1 MRHAPAAA
9 VIAAMVIVS
18 AFLYP
23 ELPGVSIT
31 PGQAMALGRPL
42 IAFLLPLAAAVI
54 YLLFEMLSPSN
65 GGGLRAFRR
74 IAFLCVLFI
83 AALHVVLLTGLVA
96 HIRQD
101 KSVVDVV
108 TRVVPVLLGSAL
120 AIVGNQLP
128 RLRPNLAIGIR
139 TRQSLEN
146 PLVWARVNRGAGY
159 IAVALG
165 VSIVLCALTIP
176 PGPAV
181 PAAIGICGLVALAG
195 LCTWYWQAI
204 RP

>member
-9 VIAAMVIVS
+9 VIGAMLIVS
-18 AFLYP
+18 AVLYA
-23 ELPGVSIT
+23 ELPGVSIR
-31 PGQAMALGRPL
+31 PGHAMALGRPL
-42 IAFLLPLAAAVI
+42 IAFLLPLAAAMI
-54 YLLFEMLSPSN
+54 YFLFDLLSPSN
-65 GGGLRAFRR
+65 GGGLNAFRR

-101 KSVVDVV
+101 KSVVDVIA
-108 TRVVPVLLGSAL
+108 RIVPVLLGSAL
-120 AIVGNQLP
+120 ALVGNQLP

-139 TRQSLEN
+139 TRRALEN
-146 PLVWARVNRGAGY
+146 PLVWARVNRAAGY

-165 VSIVLCALTIP
+165 LSIVLCALAIP

-181 PAAIGICGLVALAG
+181 PGAIGICGLIALAG
-195 LCTWYWQAI
+195 LCTSYWQAI

>member
-9 VIAAMVIVS
+9 AIAAMVIVS

-23 ELPGVSIT
+23 ELPGVSIE
-31 PGQAMALGRPL
+31 PGRAMALGRPL

-65 GGGLRAFRR
+65 GGGLSASRR

-101 KSVVDVV
+101 KSVVEVV

-120 AIVGNQLP
+120 
-128 RLRPNLAIGIR
+128 
-139 TRQSLEN
+139 
-146 PLVWARVNRGAGY
+146 
-159 IAVALG
+159 
-165 VSIVLCALTIP
+165 
-176 PGPAV
+176 
-181 PAAIGICGLVALAG
+181 
-195 LCTWYWQAI
+195 
-204 RP
+204 